1 MSRESLEQ
9 FKEVVLKYRTLQ
21 ERLKATANIE
31 SLIGL
36 AVQMGR
42 ESGYDFTYDEV
53 VEALREES
61 ERQAKPPTIE
71 DVVARFKEDSGTVG
85 VY

>member
-9 FKEVVLKYRTLQ
+9 FKEAVLKYTTLQ
-21 ERLKATANIE
+21 ERLKATANFESFIE
-31 SLIGL
+31 L
-36 AVQMGR
+36 AVKIGQ
-42 ESGYDFTYDEV
+42 ESGYDINHDDV
-53 VEALREES
+53 LGALHEES

-71 DVVARFKEDSGTVG
+71 DLVARFKQDSGKLE